1 MSRFL
6 MYSYGAA
13 RITREIPQQA
23 EYVDTVAVDETHRCR
38 VLREGKELWAVPVMV
53 WTGGSAL

>member
-6 MYSYGAA
+6 MCGYGAA
-13 RITREIPQQA
+13 RITREIPRQA
-23 EYVDTVAVDETHRCR
+23 EYVETVAVDETHRCR
-38 VLREGKELWAVPVMV
+38 VLREGKDPWAVAVMV

>member
-1 MSRFL
+1 MCRFL
-6 MYSYGAA
+6 MCSHGAA
-13 RITREIPQQA
+13 RITREIPRQA
-23 EYVDTVAVDETHRCR
+23 EYVDTVAVDETHRYQ